1 MKPKMSRALVAQC
14 KESAC
19 NARGLGSIPGLG
31 RSPRE
36 GKGYPLQYSGLEN
49 SMDCIVRGVT
59 KSRTRLSDFHLCWS
73 YLSFLQFASFTI
85 SKSPSVVCA
94 FYPWA
99 LKSHFHP
106 GYSSV
111 VKNHPLKTKFSYF
124 FLLLIPFKIQTHFHY
139 LSLGL
144 IQPLPTSLFFNFMF
158 FFFFETEQDPK
169 SLPPCPLPAFCLLK
183 SQSKLICLIREMR
196 KCGNK
201 G

>member
-124 FLLLIPFKIQTHFHY
+124 FYFLFLLKSKLISITY
-139 LSLGL
+139 LWAWS
-144 IQPLPTSLFFNFMF
+144 S
-158 FFFFETEQDPK
+158 
-169 SLPPCPLPAFCLLK
+169 PCPLLSSLILCSSSSSLKRSRTLRAFPHVLCLPFVCWNL
-183 SQSKLICLIREMR
+183 SQNLFV
-196 KCGNK
+196 
-201 G
+201 